1 MLRLFFDLFGNWL
14 FSQYKSFFCILNK
27 RYLENRNMAV
37 PTFLKRILIL
47 IALMA
52 TTLSAQQPQTILSLP
67 WGTADTQAG
76 FRKAPEAYYG
86 PQAFQIRN
94 GAIWLLD
101 SPNHALKKFKN
112 GSFVQKIAI
121 PFFAD
126 DFYLTTP
133 DHYVLLSDN
142 TVYVFKDGRVSALYR
157 PADPTTTI
165 EQLQSPDDRQILLRF
180 SDGKT
185 RIFEPQSQKI
195 MALQSNQALAT
206 WNIHLRRKNG
216 GTAEIRIGNT
226 SSFTLHFPENNLAS
240 LRLIGRDA
248 QGRLYI
254 NFEFF
259 KQQVPLLVERRIM
272 VFTPQGQK
280 LLTLQV
286 PVNNYT
292 QIFRDTYLQA
302 DGKLFQMRTHK
313 TGLEI
318 VVWDLAPYFN
328 AQNPPLLR
336 YPDRFWQGLQYN
348 FLLTPDS
355 AQNHLLKA
363 TAFEDYP
370 QVIAHDALT
379 VAQNYVELAW
389 TCLPENITNGVVYDD
404 QGYPVRTPDWVTVG
418 EDQHVPYKWG
428 GFEDIEMFL
437 NGLDILK
444 YAGDNYTSKCC
455 GSDAAV
461 GVDCSGF
468 VSRCWNLPKHYST
481 SMMDD
486 ALTKPYMNWSD
497 LQPADAVHKVGH
509 VRLMVK
515 QNGNGSLTVA
525 EASGKDWK
533 VSYRTYYYGD
543 LSAYTPRY
551 YVNREGAP
559 GNIPQPR
566 LDRVT
571 FNTHS
576 EVYWD
581 VGGLNNIR
589 TLQLFT
595 SSDGVSWNTPVDIP
609 KDSVHFSDTLNN
621 GQVVYYRLASISQ
634 ADGQQGPYSDAYGVY
649 RNDNKV
655 KVLIVDGFDR
665 TTATNGAWPKIYH
678 TFAATLGQALKHS
691 EIPFESVDNKAVIEH
706 RVYLGDYPAVFWI
719 LGDESTHDGTFNKD
733 EQELVREYLQNGGM
747 LFVSGSEIGWDL
759 SHLGTRYDYDF
770 YSNYL
775 KAEYVSDDAA
785 TYLAHGNDGTPFA
798 GLTLHFDDGTHGT
811 YNVKYPDVIKPLNG
825 SLSGFTYD
833 NGGSAGVYFSGSF
846 SGGSKQ
852 GKLVY
857 MAFPFETIY
866 TESERN
872 ALMAKIVDFFGLNNL
887 SSLKD
892 ENRLTAQAFAL
903 FGNSPN
909 PFNSQTQIRFQT
921 PAKGQV
927 ILQVFN
933 SLGQMV
939 YSRLI
944 HLTESGEHKFRFD
957 GAGLPS
963 GLYFYRLRFQSAKHA
978 QIRNGKM
985 VLIK

>member
-1 MLRLFFDLFGNWL
+1 MVKPAFF
-14 FSQYKSFFCILNK
+14 
-27 RYLENRNMAV
+27 
-37 PTFLKRILIL
+37 KRIIFLV
-47 IALMA
+47 ALTA
-52 TTLSAQQPQTILSLP
+52 TVLGAQQPKTILHLD
-67 WGTADTQAG
+67 WGTGDDQAG

-86 PQAFQIRN
+86 PQAFRIRN
-94 GAIWLLD
+94 GAVWLLD

-133 DHYVLLSDN
+133 DQYALLSDN
-142 TVYVFKDGRVSALYR
+142 TVYMFNDGRISALYR
-157 PADPTTTI
+157 PADPTTII
-165 EQLQSPDDRQILLRF
+165 ERLQSPDDRQILLRF
-180 SDGKT
+180 SDGKM
-185 RIFEPQSQKI
+185 RIFDPQSQKI
-195 MALQSNQALAT
+195 MALQSKQAQAT
-206 WNIHLRRKNG
+206 WDIRLLRKNG
-216 GTAEIRIGNT
+216 RTAEIRIGNT
-226 SSFTLHFPENNLAS
+226 SSFTLRFPENNLAS
-240 LRLIGRDA
+240 LRLIGQDA

-280 LLTLQV
+280 LLTLKI

-292 QIFRDTYLQA
+292 QIFRDTDLQP
-302 DGKLFQMRTHK
+302 DGKLYQMRTRK
-313 TGLEI
+313 EGLEI
-318 VVWDLAPYFN
+318 VVWDLPAFFN
-328 AQNPPLLR
+328 AHNPPVLR

-348 FLLTPDS
+348 FLITPDS
-355 AQNHLLKA
+355 VQNRLPKSA
-363 TAFEDYP
+363 AFEDYP

-566 LDRVT
+566 MDRVT
-571 FNTHS
+571 FNTTQA
-576 EVYWD
+576 EINWD
-581 VGGLNNIR
+581 VGGLDNIR
-589 TLQLFT
+589 TLQMFKSTDGT
-595 SSDGVSWNTPVDIP
+595 SWSAPISIP
-609 KDSVHFSDTLNN
+609 KDSLHFSETLNE
-621 GQVVYYRLASISQ
+621 GQAVYYRLASISQ
-634 ADGQQGPYSDAYGVY
+634 SDGKQGPYSDAYGVY

-665 TTATNGAWPKIYH
+665 TTATNGAWPTIYH
-678 TFAATLGQALKHS
+678 TFAVTLGQALVHS
-691 EIPFESVDNKAVIEH
+691 EIPFETVDNKAVIEH

-733 EQELVREYLQNGGM
+733 EQDLVREYLQNGGM

-770 YSNYL
+770 YSNFL
-775 KAEYVSDDAA
+775 KAEYVNDDAA

-833 NGGSAGVYFSGSF
+833 NGGSAGVYFSGTF

-872 ALMAKIVDFFGLNNL
+872 ALMAKIVDFFDLNHLSGLTG
-887 SSLKD
+887 SPATIP
-892 ENRLTAQAFAL
+892 NRLEL
-903 FGNSPN
+903 LGNSPN
-909 PFNSQTQIRFQT
+909 PFNNQTLIRFKT
-921 PAKGQV
+921 PRAGR
-927 ILQVFN
+927 ISLQVFN
-933 SLGQMV
+933 PLGQLVFARTIAVKMPGV
-939 YSRLI
+939 QKI
-944 HLTESGEHKFRFD
+944 VFN
-957 GAGLPS
+957 GARLPS
-963 GLYFYRLRFQSAKHA
+963 GLYIYRLMFQSPKGA
-978 QIRNGKM
+978 QVESGKM
-985 VLIK
+985 ILLK